1 MGKGRD
7 PEGQG
12 CSRVLGTGSEE
23 TINNNTFWI
32 TTERL
37 LEDAVLGIAVFRD
50 QMQIIRE

>member
-1 MGKGRD
+1 MGKGRE

-12 CSRVLGTGSEE
+12 CSRVQGTGSEE

-32 TTERL
+32 TTEKL
-37 LEDAVLGIAVFRD
+37 LEEAVLSIAVLRD

>member
-32 TTERL
+32 STDKL
-37 LEDAVLGIAVFRD
+37 PEDAVLSIAVLRD